1 MLAKVLFSR
10 RLVCHESPEVK
21 SLSMMAASAAPT
33 PDPATPFKAA
43 KILVT
48 GGFGLI
54 GSALVRRLVAAGAEV
69 GVLDNLDPDSGA
81 NRANLEGLESRIEA
95 MIGDLRDADAVRR
108 ALAGRDVLFNLA
120 GQTSHLGSMQAPLAD
135 LDVNARAQLALLEAV
150 RAINPKLRIVFAS
163 TRQIYGKP
171 DYLPVDE
178 RHPLRP
184 VDVNGIDKLAGEAF
198 HLLYHKVH
206 GLRTTALRLT
216 NTYGPGMRI
225 RDARQ
230 TFVGVWLRAV
240 LEGRSFELWGGEQK
254 RDFTYVEDAAD
265 AFLLAAATPATE
277 GGAYNIGGDGA
288 LTLKEVA
295 EALMAANAGGR
306 FVVKA
311 FPPERKAID
320 IGDYWADDTTFRR
333 ITGWQPQ
340 IAIRPGLE
348 KSLDFFRT
356 RLTKYV

>member
-1 MLAKVLFSR
+1 MTAV
-10 RLVCHESPEVK
+10 
-21 SLSMMAASAAPT
+21 SAAPER
-33 PDPATPFKAA
+33 DPATPLKAA

-54 GSALVRRLVAAGAEV
+54 GSALTRRLVAAGSEV
-69 GVLDNLDPDSGA
+69 RVLDNLDPDSGA
-81 NRANLEGLESRIEA
+81 NRMNLEGLEGRFEA
-95 MIGDLRDADAVRR
+95 VIADIRDAEAVRR
-108 ALAGRDVLFNLA
+108 ALPGRDLLFNLA
-120 GQTSHLGSMQAPLAD
+120 AQSSHPGSMQAPLVD
-135 LDVNARAQLALLEAV
+135 LDINARAQLALLETV
-150 RAINPKLRIVFAS
+150 RAVNPALRIVYAS

-198 HLLYHKVH
+198 HLLYHRVH

-230 TFVGVWLRAV
+230 TFVGIWLRAV
-240 LEGRSFELWGGEQK
+240 LEGRPFELWGGGQK

-265 AFLLAAATPATE
+265 AFLLAATTPATE
-277 GGAYNIGGDGA
+277 GGVYNIGGEVA
-288 LTLKEVA
+288 LTLEQVA
-295 EALMAANAGGR
+295 QALVAANGGGS
-306 FVVKA
+306 FVTRE

-320 IGDYWADDTTFRR
+320 IGDYWADDTTFKRA
-333 ITGWQPQ
+333 TGWRPRVG
-340 IAIRPGLE
+340 IRAGLE

-356 RLTKYV
+356 RLANYV

>member
-1 MLAKVLFSR
+1 M
-10 RLVCHESPEVK
+10 
-21 SLSMMAASAAPT
+21 SAAPSA
-33 PDPATPFKAA
+33 PAVDVATPFKGAQ
-43 KILVT
+43 ILVT

-54 GSALVRRLVAAGAEV
+54 GSALVRRLVAAGLRV
-69 GVLDNLDPDSGA
+69 RVLDNLDPDSGA
-81 NRANLEGLESRIEA
+81 NRANLEGLEDRIEA
-95 MIGDLRDADAVRR
+95 VIGDLRDPDAVRR
-108 ALAGRDVLFNLA
+108 ALPGCDVLFNLA
-120 GQTSHLGSMQAPLAD
+120 AQTSHLGSMQAPLAD
-135 LDVNARAQLALLEAV
+135 LDVNARAQLALLEIARAV
-150 RAINPKLRIVFAS
+150 NPGLRIVFAS

-198 HLLYHKVH
+198 HLLYHRVH

-240 LEGRSFELWGGEQK
+240 LEGRPFDVWGGEQK
-254 RDFTYVEDAAD
+254 RDFTYVDDAVD
-265 AFLLAAATPATE
+265 AFLLAAAMPETV
-277 GGAYNIGGDGA
+277 GGVYNIGGDGA
-288 LTLKEVA
+288 LTLKKLA
-295 EALMAANAGGR
+295 EALVAANGGGR
-306 FVVKA
+306 FVMKE

-320 IGDYWADDTTFRR
+320 IGDYWADDTAFRR
-333 ITGWQPQ
+333 VAGWQPQ
-340 IAIRPGLE
+340 IGISSGLE

-356 RLTKYV
+356 RLAKYV

>member
-1 MLAKVLFSR
+1 MT
-10 RLVCHESPEVK
+10 
-21 SLSMMAASAAPT
+21 AASAAPT
-33 PDPATPFKAA
+33 LDSATPLKDA
-43 KILVT
+43 KILIT

-54 GSALVRRLVAAGAEV
+54 GSALTRRLVAV
-69 GVLDNLDPDSGA
+69 GSQVRVLDNLDPDSGA
-81 NRANLEGLESRIEA
+81 NRTNLEGLDGRFEA
-95 MIGDLRDADAVRR
+95 AIADIRDADAVRR
-108 ALAGRDVLFNLA
+108 ALLGRDVLFNLA
-120 GQTSHLGSMQAPLAD
+120 AQSSHLGSMQAPLAD
-135 LDVNARAQLALLEAV
+135 LDVNARAQLALLETV
-150 RAINPKLRIVFAS
+150 RAVNPALRIVYAS
-163 TRQIYGKP
+163 TRQIYGNP

-184 VDVNGIDKLAGEAF
+184 VDVNGIDKLAGEGF
-198 HLLYHKVH
+198 HLLYHRVH

-230 TFVGVWLRAV
+230 TFIGVWLRAA
-240 LEGRSFELWGGEQK
+240 LEGRPFELWGGEQK

-277 GGAYNIGGDGA
+277 GGAYNIGGEGA
-288 LTLKEVA
+288 LTLKVVA
-295 EALMAANAGGR
+295 KALVAAKGGGS
-306 FVVKA
+306 FVVRE

-333 ITGWQPQ
+333 ATGWQPRVG
-340 IAIRPGLE
+340 IRAGLE

-356 RLTKYV
+356 RLANYV

>member
-1 MLAKVLFSR
+1 MT
-10 RLVCHESPEVK
+10 
-21 SLSMMAASAAPT
+21 AASAAPAL
-33 PDPATPFKAA
+33 DSATPLKGA
-43 KILVT
+43 KILIT

-54 GSALVRRLVAAGAEV
+54 GSALARRLVAAGSHV
-69 GVLDNLDPDSGA
+69 RVLDNLDPDSGA
-81 NRANLEGLESRIEA
+81 NRTNLEGLDGRFEA
-95 MIGDLRDADAVRR
+95 AIADIRDADAVRR
-108 ALAGRDVLFNLA
+108 ALHGRDVLFNLA
-120 GQTSHLGSMQAPLAD
+120 AQSSHLGSMQAPLAD
-135 LDVNARAQLALLEAV
+135 LDVNARAQLALLETV
-150 RAINPKLRIVFAS
+150 RAVNPALRIVYAS

-184 VDVNGIDKLAGEAF
+184 VDVNGIDKLAGEGF
-198 HLLYHKVH
+198 HLLYHRVH
-206 GLRTTALRLT
+206 GLRITALRLT

-230 TFVGVWLRAV
+230 TFIGLWLRAA
-240 LEGRSFELWGGEQK
+240 LEGRAFELWGGGQK

-277 GGAYNIGGDGA
+277 GGAYNIGGESA

-295 EALMAANAGGR
+295 EALVTANGGGS
-306 FVVKA
+306 FVVRE

-333 ITGWQPQ
+333 ATGWQSRVG
-340 IAIRPGLE
+340 IRAGLE

-356 RLTKYV
+356 RLANYV

>member
-1 MLAKVLFSR
+1 MTTAQ
-10 RLVCHESPEVK
+10 PT
-21 SLSMMAASAAPT
+21 AP

-69 GVLDNLDPDSGA
+69 RVLDNLDPDSGA
-81 NRANLEGLESRIEA
+81 NRANLESLEARVEA
-95 MIGDLRDADAVRR
+95 VIGDLRDAEVVRR
-108 ALAGRDVLFNLA
+108 ALEGRDLLFNLA
-120 GQTSHLGSMQAPLAD
+120 AQTSHLGSMQKPLAD
-135 LDVNARAQLALLEAV
+135 LDVNARAQLALLESV
-150 RAINPKLRIVFAS
+150 RASNPGLRIIFAS

-198 HLLYHKVH
+198 HLLYHRIH

-240 LEGRSFELWGGEQK
+240 LEGRPFELWGGEQT
-254 RDFTYVEDAAD
+254 RDFTYVEDAVD
-265 AFLLAAATPATE
+265 AFLLAAATPTTE
-277 GGAYNIGGDGA
+277 GGVYNIGGDGA
-288 LTLKEVA
+288 HTLRELAQALVA
-295 EALMAANAGGR
+295 AHGGGQ
-306 FVVKA
+306 FVVRE

-320 IGDYWADDTTFRR
+320 IGDYWSDDSLFRSV
-333 ITGWQPQ
+333 TGWRPQ
-340 IAIRPGLE
+340 IGIESGLE

-356 RLTKYV
+356 RLPKYV

>member
-1 MLAKVLFSR
+1 MTTAPPL
-10 RLVCHESPEVK
+10 P
-21 SLSMMAASAAPT
+21 AS
-33 PDPATPFKAA
+33 DPATAFKAA
-43 KILVT
+43 KILIT

-54 GSALVRRLVAAGAEV
+54 GSALARRLVAAGAEV
-69 GVLDNLDPDSGA
+69 RILDNLDPDSGA
-81 NRANLEGLESRIEA
+81 NPANLDGLEGRIEVVT
-95 MIGDLRDADAVRR
+95 GDIRDTDAVRR
-108 ALAGRDVLFNLA
+108 ALSGRDLLLNLA
-120 GQTSHLGSMQAPLAD
+120 AQTSHLGSMKAPLAD

-150 RAINPKLRIVFAS
+150 RAVNPALRIVFAS

-178 RHPLRP
+178 HHPLRP

-198 HLLYHKVH
+198 HLLYHRVH

-240 LEGRSFELWGGEQK
+240 LEGRPFELWGGEQK

-265 AFLLAAATPATE
+265 AFLLAAATSVTE
-277 GGAYNIGGDGA
+277 GGVYNIGGDGA
-288 LTLKEVA
+288 LTLKELAETLVA
-295 EALMAANAGGR
+295 AHGGGS
-306 FVVKA
+306 FVIKE

-320 IGDYWADDTTFRR
+320 IGDYWTDDAAFRR
-333 ITGWQPQ
+333 VTGWRPLTG
-340 IAIRPGLE
+340 IRPGLE

-356 RLTKYV
+356 RLVKYV

>member
-1 MLAKVLFSR
+1 MT
-10 RLVCHESPEVK
+10 
-21 SLSMMAASAAPT
+21 AASAAPT
-33 PDPATPFKAA
+33 LDPATPFKAA

-54 GSALVRRLVAAGAEV
+54 GSALARRLVAAGAQV
-69 GVLDNLDPDSGA
+69 RVLDNLDPDSGA
-81 NRANLEGLESRIEA
+81 NRANLEGLEGRIEA
-95 MIGDLRDADAVRR
+95 VISDLRDADAVRR
-108 ALAGRDVLFNLA
+108 AISGRDVLFNLA
-120 GQTSHLGSMQAPLAD
+120 AQTSHLGSMQAPLSD
-135 LDVNARAQLALLEAV
+135 LDVNARAQLALLETV
-150 RAINPKLRIVFAS
+150 RAVNPGLRIVFAS

-198 HLLYHKVH
+198 HLLYHRVH

-225 RDARQ
+225 RDGRQ
-230 TFVGVWLRAV
+230 TFVGAWLRAV
-240 LEGRSFELWGGEQK
+240 LEGRPFELWGGEQK

-265 AFLLAAATPATE
+265 AFLLSAATPGTE
-277 GGAYNIGGDGA
+277 GGVYNIGGDGA
-288 LTLKEVA
+288 HTLKEVA
-295 EALMAANAGGR
+295 ETLVAAFGGGT
-306 FVVKA
+306 FVVKE
-311 FPPERKAID
+311 FPLERKVID

-340 IAIRPGLE
+340 IGIRPGLE

-356 RLTKYV
+356 RLPNYV

>member
-1 MLAKVLFSR
+1 MTA
-10 RLVCHESPEVK
+10 PPP
-21 SLSMMAASAAPT
+21 APAS
-33 PDPATPFKAA
+33 DPATLFKAA

-54 GSALVRRLVAAGAEV
+54 GSVLTRRLVAAGAEV
-69 GVLDNLDPDSGA
+69 RVFDNLDPDSGA
-81 NRANLEGLESRIEA
+81 NRANLEGIQDRVEA
-95 MIGDLRDADAVRR
+95 VIGDLRDADAVGR

-120 GQTSHLGSMQAPLAD
+120 AQTSHLGSMQGPLVD

-150 RAINPKLRIVFAS
+150 HTVNPGLRIVFAS

-184 VDVNGIDKLAGEAF
+184 VDVNGVDKLAGEAF
-198 HLLYHKVH
+198 HLLYHGVH

-230 TFVGVWLRAV
+230 TFVGAWLRAV
-240 LEGRSFELWGGEQK
+240 LQGEAFELWGGEQK
-254 RDFTYVEDAAD
+254 RDFTYVDDAAD
-265 AFLLAAATPATE
+265 AFLLAAATPQTE
-277 GGAYNIGGDGA
+277 GGVYNIGGDGV
-288 LTLKEVA
+288 LTLRALA
-295 EALMAANAGGR
+295 EALVSAHGGGS
-306 FVVKA
+306 FVAKE

-320 IGDYWADDTTFRR
+320 IGDYWADDTTFKR
-333 ITGWQPQ
+333 ITGWQPR
-340 IAIRPGLE
+340 IGIHAGLE

-356 RLTKYV
+356 RLAKYV

>member
-1 MLAKVLFSR
+1 MT
-10 RLVCHESPEVK
+10 
-21 SLSMMAASAAPT
+21 AASAAPAF
-33 PDPATPFKAA
+33 DPATPFKAA

-54 GSALVRRLVAAGAEV
+54 GSALTRRLVAAGSHV
-69 GVLDNLDPDSGA
+69 RVLDNLDPDSGA
-81 NRANLEGLESRIEA
+81 NRANLEGLEGRIDVVIA
-95 MIGDLRDADAVRR
+95 DIRDADAVRR

-120 GQTSHLGSMQAPLAD
+120 AQTSHLGSMQAPLAD
-135 LDVNARAQLALLEAV
+135 LDVNARAQLALLETV
-150 RAINPKLRIVFAS
+150 RAANPALRIVYAS

-184 VDVNGIDKLAGEAF
+184 VDVNGVDKLAGEAF
-198 HLLYHKVH
+198 HLLYHRVH
-206 GLRTTALRLT
+206 LLRTTALRLT

-240 LEGRSFELWGGEQK
+240 LEGRPFELWGGGQK

-277 GGAYNIGGDGA
+277 GGVYNIGGKGA
-288 LTLKEVA
+288 LTLKELA
-295 EALMAANAGGR
+295 EALVAMNGGGS
-306 FVVKA
+306 FVERK

-320 IGDYWADDTTFRR
+320 IGDYWADDATFRR
-333 ITGWQPQ
+333 ATGWHPR
-340 IAIRPGLE
+340 IGIRPGLE

-356 RLTKYV
+356 RLANYV

>member
-1 MLAKVLFSR
+1 MTDPAPVS
-10 RLVCHESPEVK
+10 ES
-21 SLSMMAASAAPT
+21 
-33 PDPATPFKAA
+33 DPATPFKAA

-54 GSALVRRLVAAGAEV
+54 GSALVRRLVAAGAQV
-69 GVLDNLDPDSGA
+69 RVLDNLDPDSGA

-108 ALAGRDVLFNLA
+108 ALEGRDVLFNLA
-120 GQTSHLGSMQAPLAD
+120 AQTSHLGSMQKPLAD
-135 LDVNARAQLALLEAV
+135 LDVNARAQLALLEEARAV
-150 RAINPKLRIVFAS
+150 SPALRIVFAS
-163 TRQIYGKP
+163 TRQIYGRP

-198 HLLYHKVH
+198 HLLYHRVH
-206 GLRTTALRLT
+206 GLRATALRLT

-240 LEGRSFELWGGEQK
+240 LEGRPFELWGGEQK

-277 GGAYNIGGDGA
+277 GGVYNIGGEGA
-288 LTLKEVA
+288 LTLKELAQALVA
-295 EALMAANAGGR
+295 AHGGGE
-306 FVVKA
+306 FVVKE

-320 IGDYWADDTTFRR
+320 IGDYWTDDTLFRR
-333 ITGWQPQ
+333 ATGWQPQ
-340 IAIRPGLE
+340 IGIRPGLE

-356 RLTKYV
+356 RLPKYV

>member
-1 MLAKVLFSR
+1 MT
-10 RLVCHESPEVK
+10 
-21 SLSMMAASAAPT
+21 AASAAPAR
-33 PDPATPFKAA
+33 DSATPFKAA

-54 GSALVRRLVAAGAEV
+54 GSALTRRLVAAGSQV
-69 GVLDNLDPDSGA
+69 CVLDNLDPDSGA
-81 NRANLEGLESRIEA
+81 NRKNLEGLEGRIETTIA
-95 MIGDLRDADAVRR
+95 DIRDADAVRR

-120 GQTSHLGSMQAPLAD
+120 AQSSHLGSMQAPLAD
-135 LDVNARAQLALLEAV
+135 LDVNARAQLSLLESV
-150 RAINPKLRIVFAS
+150 RVVNPGLRIVYAS

-184 VDVNGIDKLAGEAF
+184 VDVNGIDTLAGEAF
-198 HLLYHKVH
+198 HLLYHGVH

-230 TFVGVWLRAV
+230 TFVGVWLRAA
-240 LEGRSFELWGGEQK
+240 LEGRPFELWGGGQK
-254 RDFTYVEDAAD
+254 RDFTYVEDAAE
-265 AFLLAAATPATE
+265 AFLLAAATPATV
-277 GGAYNIGGDGA
+277 GGVYNIGGEGV
-288 LTLKEVA
+288 LTLKQVA
-295 EALMAANAGGR
+295 EALVAANGGGS
-306 FVVKA
+306 FVVKE

-320 IGDYWADDTTFRR
+320 IGDYWADDTTFKRA
-333 ITGWQPQ
+333 TGWQPRVG
-340 IAIRPGLE
+340 IRAGLE

-356 RLTKYV
+356 WLPNYV

>member
-1 MLAKVLFSR
+1 MT
-10 RLVCHESPEVK
+10 
-21 SLSMMAASAAPT
+21 AASATRAPG
-33 PDPATPFKAA
+33 PATSFKAA
-43 KILVT
+43 KILIT

-54 GSALVRRLVAAGAEV
+54 GSALTRRLVAAGSQV
-69 GVLDNLDPDSGA
+69 RVLDNLDPDSGA
-81 NRANLEGLESRIEA
+81 NRTNLEGLAGKLEA
-95 MIGDLRDADAVRR
+95 VIADIRDADAVRR
-108 ALAGRDVLFNLA
+108 ALLGRDVLFNLA
-120 GQTSHLGSMQAPLAD
+120 AQSSHLGSMQAPLVD
-135 LDVNARAQLALLEAV
+135 LDVNARAQLALLESARAV
-150 RAINPKLRIVFAS
+150 NPALRIVYAS

-198 HLLYHKVH
+198 HLLYHRVH

-240 LEGRSFELWGGEQK
+240 LEGRPFELWGGGQK

-277 GGAYNIGGDGA
+277 GGVYNIGGEGA
-288 LTLKEVA
+288 LTLKDVA
-295 EALMAANAGGR
+295 EALVAANGGGG
-306 FVVKA
+306 FVMRE
-311 FPPERKAID
+311 FPAERKAID

-333 ITGWQPQ
+333 ATGWQPRVG
-340 IAIRPGLE
+340 IRAGLE
-348 KSLDFFRT
+348 QSLEFFRT
-356 RLTKYV
+356 RLANYV

>member
-1 MLAKVLFSR
+1 MT
-10 RLVCHESPEVK
+10 
-21 SLSMMAASAAPT
+21 AASATPAPG
-33 PDPATPFKAA
+33 PATSFKAA
-43 KILVT
+43 KILIT

-54 GSALVRRLVAAGAEV
+54 GSALTRRLVAAGSQV
-69 GVLDNLDPDSGA
+69 RVLDNLDPDSGA
-81 NRANLEGLESRIEA
+81 NRTNLDGLEGKLEAVIA
-95 MIGDLRDADAVRR
+95 DIRDADVVRR
-108 ALAGRDVLFNLA
+108 ALLGRDVLFNLA
-120 GQTSHLGSMQAPLAD
+120 AQSSHLGSMQAPLVD
-135 LDVNARAQLALLEAV
+135 LDVNARAQLALLESARAV
-150 RAINPKLRIVFAS
+150 NPALRIVYAS

-198 HLLYHKVH
+198 HLLYHRVH

-240 LEGRSFELWGGEQK
+240 LEGRPFELWGGGQK

-277 GGAYNIGGDGA
+277 GGVYNIGGEGA
-288 LTLKEVA
+288 LTLKDVA
-295 EALMAANAGGR
+295 EALVAANGGGG
-306 FVVKA
+306 FVMRE
-311 FPPERKAID
+311 FPAERKAID

-333 ITGWQPQ
+333 ATGWQPRVG
-340 IAIRPGLE
+340 IRAGLE
-348 KSLDFFRT
+348 QSLEFFRT
-356 RLTKYV
+356 RLANYV

>member
-1 MLAKVLFSR
+1 MTA
-10 RLVCHESPEVK
+10 
-21 SLSMMAASAAPT
+21 AAPT
-33 PDPATPFKAA
+33 PASDPATPFKAA
-43 KILVT
+43 KILIT

-54 GSALVRRLVAAGAEV
+54 GAALTRRLVAVGAEV
-69 GVLDNLDPDSGA
+69 RVLDNLDPDSGA
-81 NRANLEGLESRIEA
+81 NRANLEGLEGRIEA
-95 MIGDLRDADAVRR
+95 VIGDLRDDDAVRG
-108 ALAGRDVLFNLA
+108 ALAGRAVLFNLA
-120 GQTSHLGSMQAPLAD
+120 GQTSHLGSMEEPLAD

-150 RAINPKLRIVFAS
+150 RAVNPGLRIVFAS

-184 VDVNGIDKLAGEAF
+184 VDVNGIDKIAGESF
-198 HLLYHKVH
+198 HLLYHRVH
-206 GLRTTALRLT
+206 GLHTTALRLT
-216 NTYGPGMRI
+216 NTYGPRMRI

-240 LEGRSFELWGGEQK
+240 LEGRPFEVWGGEQK
-254 RDFTYVEDAAD
+254 RDFTFVEDAAD

-277 GGAYNIGGDGA
+277 GGVYNIGGDGA
-288 LTLKEVA
+288 LTLKELA
-295 EALMAANAGGR
+295 EALVAAEGR
-306 FVVKA
+306 GNFLVKE

-333 ITGWQPQ
+333 ITGWQPR
-340 IAIRPGLE
+340 IGIRSGLK

-356 RLTKYV
+356 RLAKYV

>member
-1 MLAKVLFSR
+1 MT
-10 RLVCHESPEVK
+10 
-21 SLSMMAASAAPT
+21 AASATPT
-33 PDPATPFKAA
+33 PDRATSFKAA
-43 KILVT
+43 KILIT

-54 GSALVRRLVAAGAEV
+54 GSALTRRLVAAGSQV
-69 GVLDNLDPDSGA
+69 RVLDNLDPDSGA
-81 NRANLEGLESRIEA
+81 NRTNLDGLEGKLEAVIA
-95 MIGDLRDADAVRR
+95 DIRDADAVRR
-108 ALAGRDVLFNLA
+108 ALLGRDVLFNLA
-120 GQTSHLGSMQAPLAD
+120 AQSSHLGSMQAPLVD
-135 LDVNARAQLALLEAV
+135 LDVNARAQLALLESARAV
-150 RAINPKLRIVFAS
+150 NPALRIVYAS

-198 HLLYHKVH
+198 HLLYHRVH

-225 RDARQ
+225 RDAWQ

-240 LEGRSFELWGGEQK
+240 LEGRPFELWGGGQK

-277 GGAYNIGGDGA
+277 GGVYNIGGEGA
-288 LTLKEVA
+288 LTLKDVA
-295 EALMAANAGGR
+295 EALVAANGGGS
-306 FVVKA
+306 FLQKE
-311 FPPERKAID
+311 FPAERKAID

-333 ITGWQPQ
+333 ATGWQPRVG
-340 IAIRPGLE
+340 IRAGLE
-348 KSLDFFRT
+348 KSLEFFRT
-356 RLTKYV
+356 RLANYV

>member
-1 MLAKVLFSR
+1 MTT
-10 RLVCHESPEVK
+10 
-21 SLSMMAASAAPT
+21 AAPVPT

-54 GSALVRRLVAAGAEV
+54 GSALARRLVAAGAEV
-69 GVLDNLDPDSGA
+69 RVLDNLDPDSGA
-81 NRANLEGLESRIEA
+81 NRVNLEGLEGRIDTVV
-95 MIGDLRDADAVRR
+95 GDLRDADAVRR
-108 ALAGRDVLFNLA
+108 ALSGRDLLFNLA
-120 GQTSHLGSMQAPLAD
+120 AQTSHLGSMQAPLAD

-150 RAINPKLRIVFAS
+150 RAVNPALRILFAS
-163 TRQIYGKP
+163 TRQVYGKP

-198 HLLYHKVH
+198 HLLYHRVH

-230 TFVGVWLRAV
+230 TFIGVWLRAV
-240 LEGRSFELWGGEQK
+240 LEGRPFELWGGAQK

-277 GGAYNIGGDGA
+277 GGVYNIGGDGA
-288 LTLKEVA
+288 VMLKELAEVLVA
-295 EALMAANAGGR
+295 AHGGGS
-306 FVVKA
+306 FVVKE

-320 IGDYWADDTTFRR
+320 IGDYWADDTTFKR

-340 IAIRPGLE
+340 IGIQSGLK

-356 RLTKYV
+356 RLAKYV

>member
-1 MLAKVLFSR
+1 MTTGS
-10 RLVCHESPEVK
+10 
-21 SLSMMAASAAPT
+21 SAIAL
-33 PDPATPFKAA
+33 DPVTHFKAM
-43 KILVT
+43 KILIT

-54 GSALVRRLVAAGAEV
+54 GSALTRRLVAAGSHV
-69 GVLDNLDPDSGA
+69 RVLDNLDPDSGA
-81 NRANLEGLESRIEA
+81 NRANLDGLENRFESV
-95 MIGDLRDADAVRR
+95 IGDIRDADAVRR
-108 ALAGRDVLFNLA
+108 ALLGRDVLFNLA
-120 GQTSHLGSMQAPLAD
+120 GQSSHLGSMQAPLAD
-135 LDVNARAQLALLEAV
+135 FDVNARAQLALLETV
-150 RAINPKLRIVFAS
+150 RAVDPTLRIVYAS

-198 HLLYHKVH
+198 HQLYHRVH

-240 LEGRSFELWGGEQK
+240 LEGRPFELWGGEQK

-265 AFLLAAATPATE
+265 AFLLAATTPATE
-277 GGAYNIGGDGA
+277 GGVYNIGGEGA
-288 LTLKEVA
+288 LTLKELA
-295 EALMAANAGGR
+295 EALLAANGGGS
-306 FVVKA
+306 FVVKD

-320 IGDYWADDTTFRR
+320 IGDYWADDTTFKR
-333 ITGWQPQ
+333 ITGWQPR
-340 IAIRPGLE
+340 IGIRAGLE

-356 RLTKYV
+356 RLVKYV

>member
-1 MLAKVLFSR
+1 MT
-10 RLVCHESPEVK
+10 
-21 SLSMMAASAAPT
+21 AASPAPAL
-33 PDPATPFKAA
+33 DPAASLKAA
-43 KILVT
+43 KILIA

-54 GSALVRRLVAAGAEV
+54 GSALTRRLVAAGSQV
-69 GVLDNLDPDSGA
+69 RVLDNLDPDSGA
-81 NRANLEGLESRIEA
+81 NRANLEGLEGRFETVIA
-95 MIGDLRDADAVRR
+95 DIRDADAVRR
-108 ALAGRDVLFNLA
+108 ALLGRDVLFNLA
-120 GQTSHLGSMQAPLAD
+120 AQSSHLGSMQAPLVD
-135 LDVNARAQLALLEAV
+135 LDVNARAQLALLEIV
-150 RAINPKLRIVFAS
+150 RAVNPALRIVYAS

-198 HLLYHKVH
+198 HLLYHRVH

-230 TFVGVWLRAV
+230 TFVGAWLRAA
-240 LEGRSFELWGGEQK
+240 LEGRPFELWGGGQK

-277 GGAYNIGGDGA
+277 GGVYNIGGEGA
-288 LTLKEVA
+288 LTLEEVA
-295 EALMAANAGGR
+295 EALVAANGGGS
-306 FVVKA
+306 FVLKE

-320 IGDYWADDTTFRR
+320 IGDYWADDTTFKRA
-333 ITGWQPQ
+333 TGWLPRVGMR
-340 IAIRPGLE
+340 AGLE
-348 KSLDFFRT
+348 KSLEFFRT
-356 RLTKYV
+356 RRANYV

>member
-1 MLAKVLFSR
+1 MIAA
-10 RLVCHESPEVK
+10 PP
-21 SLSMMAASAAPT
+21 ASAS
-33 PDPATPFKAA
+33 DPATAFKAA

-54 GSALVRRLVAAGAEV
+54 GSALTRRLVAAGAEV
-69 GVLDNLDPDSGA
+69 RVLDNLDPDSGA

-95 MIGDLRDADAVRR
+95 VIGDLRDADVVRR
-108 ALAGRDVLFNLA
+108 ALAGRDILFNLA
-120 GQTSHLGSMQAPLAD
+120 AQTSHLGSMQAPLAD

-150 RAINPKLRIVFAS
+150 RSVNPRLRIVFAS
-163 TRQIYGKP
+163 TRQIYGRP

-198 HLLYHKVH
+198 HLLYHGVH

-225 RDARQ
+225 RDGRQ
-230 TFVGVWLRAV
+230 TFVGVWLRAI
-240 LEGRSFELWGGEQK
+240 LEGRPFELWGGAQK
-254 RDFTYVEDAAD
+254 RDFTYVEDAVD
-265 AFLLAAATPATE
+265 AFLFAAVTPETE
-277 GGAYNIGGDGA
+277 GAAYNVGGDGA
-288 LTLKEVA
+288 LTLKELA
-295 EALMAANAGGR
+295 EVLVAANGGGH
-306 FVVKA
+306 FVVKE

-320 IGDYWADDTTFRR
+320 IGDYWADDTTFKRV
-333 ITGWQPQ
+333 TGWQPRVGV
-340 IAIRPGLE
+340 RPGLE

-356 RLTKYV
+356 RLAKYV

>member
-1 MLAKVLFSR
+1 MT
-10 RLVCHESPEVK
+10 
-21 SLSMMAASAAPT
+21 AASAAPAR
-33 PDPATPFKAA
+33 DSATPFKAA

-54 GSALVRRLVAAGAEV
+54 GSALTRRLVAAGSQV
-69 GVLDNLDPDSGA
+69 CVLDNLDPDSGA
-81 NRANLEGLESRIEA
+81 NRKNLEGLEGRIETTIA
-95 MIGDLRDADAVRR
+95 DIRDADAVRR

-120 GQTSHLGSMQAPLAD
+120 AQSSHLGSMQAPLAD
-135 LDVNARAQLALLEAV
+135 LDVNARAQLSLLESV
-150 RAINPKLRIVFAS
+150 RVVNPGLRIVYAS

-184 VDVNGIDKLAGEAF
+184 VDVNGIDTLAGEAF
-198 HLLYHKVH
+198 HLLYHGVY

-230 TFVGVWLRAV
+230 TFVGVWLRAA
-240 LEGRSFELWGGEQK
+240 LEGRPFELWGGGQK
-254 RDFTYVEDAAD
+254 RDFTYVEDAAE
-265 AFLLAAATPATE
+265 AFLLAAATPATV
-277 GGAYNIGGDGA
+277 GGVYNIGGEGV
-288 LTLKEVA
+288 LTLKQVA
-295 EALMAANAGGR
+295 EALVAANGGGS
-306 FVVKA
+306 FVVKE

-320 IGDYWADDTTFRR
+320 IGDYWADDTTFKRA
-333 ITGWQPQ
+333 TGWQPRVG
-340 IAIRPGLE
+340 IRAGLE

-356 RLTKYV
+356 WLPNYV

>member
-1 MLAKVLFSR
+1 MSATPR
-10 RLVCHESPEVK
+10 AP
-21 SLSMMAASAAPT
+21 AA
-33 PDPATPFKAA
+33 DVATPFKGS

-54 GSALVRRLVAAGAEV
+54 GSALVRRLVSV
-69 GVLDNLDPDSGA
+69 GSQVRVLDNLDPDSGA
-81 NRANLEGLESRIEA
+81 NRANLEGLEDRIEA
-95 MIGDLRDADAVRR
+95 VIGDLRDPDAVRG
-108 ALAGRDVLFNLA
+108 ALLGRDVLFNLA
-120 GQTSHLGSMQAPLAD
+120 AQTSHLGSMQAPLAD
-135 LDVNARAQLALLEAV
+135 LDVNARAQLALLETARAV
-150 RAINPKLRIVFAS
+150 NPSLRIVFAS

-198 HLLYHKVH
+198 HLLYHRVH
-206 GLRTTALRLT
+206 GLCTTALRLT

-240 LEGRSFELWGGEQK
+240 LEGRPFEVWGGEQK
-254 RDFTYVEDAAD
+254 RDFTYVEDAVD
-265 AFLLAAATPATE
+265 AFLLAARTPETV
-277 GGAYNIGGDGA
+277 GGVYNIGGDGA
-288 LTLKEVA
+288 HTLKELA
-295 EALMAANAGGR
+295 EALVAANGGGS
-306 FVVKA
+306 FVVKE

-333 ITGWQPQ
+333 VAGWQPQ
-340 IAIRPGLE
+340 IGICSGLE

-356 RLTKYV
+356 RLAKYV